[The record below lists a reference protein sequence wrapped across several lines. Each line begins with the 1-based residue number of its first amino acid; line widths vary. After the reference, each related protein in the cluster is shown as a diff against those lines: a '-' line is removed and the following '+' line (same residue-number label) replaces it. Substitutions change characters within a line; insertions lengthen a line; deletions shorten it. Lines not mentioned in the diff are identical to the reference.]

1 MKTKFMALVPL
12 LVIILLAL
20 ILYVGIKQNSS
31 RIPFKALIGKEVPL
45 LTIRSIINHKKLEEN
60 ISGKNDYV
68 LHFFTSWCEYC
79 EMEHRKLVRMAKS
92 NNKIPI
98 YGIFGRDSEENIKL
112 MLKKNGN
119 PFNDVANDEHGEIS
133 IDLGV
138 NGIPETIIIKDKKI
152 VDRFKG
158 EIDEKAL
165 ASYWLQ

>member
-1 MKTKFMALVPL
+1 MKAKFIALIPL
-12 LVIILLAL
+12 MVMIILAL
-20 ILYVGIKQNSS
+20 ILLVGIKLNLNKP
-31 RIPFKALIGKEVPL
+31 IFKALIGKEVPAI
-45 LTIRSIINHKKLEEN
+45 TIRSIISHKELAESINDKP
-60 ISGKNDYV
+60 DYV

-79 EMEHRKLVRMAKS
+79 LVEHRKLVRMAKR

-119 PFNDVANDEHGEIS
+119 PFKDVANDEYGEIS

-138 NGIPETIIIKDKKI
+138 NGIPETIIVKDNKI

-165 ASYWLQ
+165 NSYWEQ